1 MCLLYSSREKIPK
14 SKLGENVSAFP
25 EPEKLE
31 FNVSPNI
38 RNAIKVAEHNLDK

>member
-1 MCLLYSSREKIPK
+1 MSK
-14 SKLGENVSAFP
+14 SKLGESATAFP

-38 RNAIKVAEHNLDK
+38 KNAIKVAEHNLDK